1 MKSRYELTISTN
13 YVSNWT
19 YIEAFRE
26 LFQNAIDNET
36 TNPENKMLFEFTG
49 DSIKICNKHSI
60 LDVSS
65 LLMGSTTKA
74 GDENTIGKHGEG
86 YKVAF
91 VVLLRKGKTIKVY
104 NYGKREI
111 WETRL
116 VKSKRF
122 GGVLVPCITIEREA
136 FWKEVPDNDLTIEV
150 GNVSAEEYS
159 DIVRNNLH
167 LRPGK
172 IDCYDIPKSGR
183 ILLDKEESGRVYV
196 KGLYVTTK
204 PDMVYGYDF
213 MPNKLS
219 LDRDRAMV
227 SDFDLT
233 WETSKL
239 WAESSKEPRMLRII
253 TSLVKGGKKDVA
265 VLESVASYSCSDD
278 SVIWESVTKNFKE
291 SHGAKCIPVV
301 TTEEYESIKS
311 RGGRPVI
318 TGNKIKQ
325 AYYKSSY
332 KEKDE
337 EFLSKEEEEQT
348 LSERLSSLLERISDR
363 LEASE
368 VTEME
373 DIIKEVKE
381 QLD

>member
-19 YIEAFRE
+19 YVEAFRE

-36 TNPENKMLFEFTG
+36 TNPENKMLFEFEDNT
-49 DSIKICNKHSI
+49 IRICNKHSI

-74 GDENTIGKHGEG
+74 GDEATIGKHGEG

-91 VVLLRKGKTIKVY
+91 VVLLREGKTIKVY
-104 NYGKREI
+104 NYAKREI

-122 GGVLVPCITIEREA
+122 GGQLVPCITIEKEA

-150 GNVSAEEYS
+150 GNIADEEYQS
-159 DIVRNNLH
+159 IVRNNLH
-167 LRPGK
+167 LRTDK
-172 IDCYDIPKSGR
+172 LDTYEIPKSGR
-183 ILLDKEESGRVYV
+183 ILLNKSESGRIYV

-204 PDMVYGYDF
+204 PDMDYGYDF
-213 MPNKLS
+213 LPNKLS

-239 WAESSKEPRMLRII
+239 WAASSTNARMLQII
-253 TSLVKGGKKDVA
+253 TTMVRNNKKDVA
-265 VLESVASYSCSDD
+265 AIENVASYSSKDD
-278 SVIWESVTKNFKE
+278 SIIWESVAKNFKE
-291 SHGAKCIPVV
+291 SHGLKSIPVV
-301 TTEEYESIKS
+301 TTEEYESIKD
-311 RGGRPVI
+311 RGGKPIIVGSKVRL
-318 TGNKIKQ
+318 
-325 AYYKSSY
+325 AYCKSSY
-332 KEKDE
+332 KDRDE
-337 EFLSKEEEEQT
+337 EFLSEEVEEAT
-348 LSERLSSLLERISDR
+348 LSERLSDLLERISDR
-363 LEASE
+363 LESSE
-368 VTEME
+368 VEEMK
-373 DIIKEVKE
+373 DIIGKIKE